1 MIARYER
8 LPEWVR
14 WILLIPLSAG
24 STFVEL
30 CLLSLIWQD
39 YFTLINSAA
48 ATVTFAWLLH
58 ELAPRWK
65 NRFAVASLIFRMI
78 FSVVTVSLVFILGA
92 TPDRTT
98 SFEIGRELLGWAAG
112 WLLYF
117 LVFREKRGG
126 EEIMSNS
133 PAEPAAPELGSD
145 ISWSELHDTGFPYS
159 SDAEMWQEKSAGNVM
174 LLFDR
179 GLSLQLVFRGFPGS
193 QSKTRLVS
201 ALYFLQFLAPI
212 AFALGVILTKHYWYL
227 LALILFIPAWF
238 LSYSYCT
245 TGGTF
250 FKSFL
255 AGGVISAIL
264 LLMSLRAWSLFV
276 GAVTL
281 QTTLLVCMM
290 RISILNCP
298 VKSTLV
304 RRLRASLVETG
315 ASLFSFAKRRNPLSS
330 QARASC
336 VGLTPG
342 PATRPGE
349 SLAVRD
355 HCAKLGTVV
364 ARGHGSTRDM
374 RACSR

>member
-1 MIARYER
+1 MIDRYER

-14 WILLIPLSAG
+14 WLLLIPLSAG
-24 STFVEL
+24 LTFIEL
-30 CLLSLIWQD
+30 CLLLLIRQD
-39 YFTLINSAA
+39 DFTLINSAA

-65 NRFAVASLIFRMI
+65 NRFVVASLIFRMI
-78 FSVVTVSLVFILGA
+78 FSVATVSLVFILGA

-98 SFEIGRELLGWAAG
+98 WFEIGRELLGWAAG
-112 WLLYF
+112 WFVYF
-117 LVFREKRGG
+117 SVFREKRGG

-159 SDAEMWQEKSAGNVM
+159 SDAEMWQEKSTGNVM

-290 RISILNCP
+290 RISI
-298 VKSTLV
+298 STV
-304 RRLRASLVETG
+304 QSRAL
-315 ASLFSFAKRRNPLSS
+315 LSD
-330 QARASC
+330 AF
-336 VGLTPG
+336 VHL
-342 PATRPGE
+342 
-349 SLAVRD
+349 LW
-355 HCAKLGTVV
+355 KLGLLYFRLPNGEILYRHKREPVV
-364 ARGHGSTRDM
+364 SD
-374 RACSR
+374 